1 MEVNNIIGQFCN
13 KTLNKNNV
21 HRILAHSYL
30 FYFISFLLGLFLD
43 FLFPLK
49 IFEKFPIVSLGIIFL
64 VFGTFLILWAQISSH
79 HFNKENMNKETFC
92 NGPYRYTRTPT
103 HFGLFFLMLG
113 FGVITNSFFIVV
125 FSIVSFVVTKLTFI
139 RKEEKILAEK
149 YSTPY
154 LEYKKSVKL

>member
-1 MEVNNIIGQFCN
+1 
-13 KTLNKNNV
+13 
-21 HRILAHSYL
+21 
-30 FYFISFLLGLFLD
+30 
-43 FLFPLK
+43 
-49 IFEKFPIVSLGIIFL
+49 
-64 VFGTFLILWAQISSH
+64 
-79 HFNKENMNKETFC
+79 
-92 NGPYRYTRTPT
+92 
-103 HFGLFFLMLG
+103 MLG